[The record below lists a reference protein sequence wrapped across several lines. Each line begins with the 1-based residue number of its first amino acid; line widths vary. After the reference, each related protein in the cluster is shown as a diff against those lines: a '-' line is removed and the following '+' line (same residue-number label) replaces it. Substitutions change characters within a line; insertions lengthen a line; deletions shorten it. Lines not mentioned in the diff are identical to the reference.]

1 MQQPVELQKKHEMGG
16 TIEKNVPNH
25 HFLKAKAFVFWTL
38 LISVTLI
45 IFLVSFSIGYYDI
58 LPLDVLKIMISR
70 VVKIPVTWQPQ
81 MEIIVLHIRFP
92 RIIAAMLVGSALSI
106 AGASY
111 QGMLKNPLAA
121 PDILGVSQGA
131 GFGAAL
137 AITMGMGVK
146 TTQLMAFIFGLAV
159 VGIAYALSSRI
170 RYGQVISLI
179 LSGALLGTLCSSGI
193 TMLKYIADTNDTLPA
208 ITYWLMGSLAAV
220 DFNDL
225 QIAIVPIF
233 LGSIL
238 LMALRW
244 RMNALTLEDEEAMSM
259 GVNARRLRLIVII
272 GATMVSA
279 AAVCVGGIIG
289 WVGLIVPHVVRKF
302 TGPDFRK
309 LLPGCFFGGACFL
322 LIVDNIAR
330 SVSGME
336 IPLGVLT
343 SLVGA
348 PFVLS
353 LILCQKGE

>member
-1 MQQPVELQKKHEMGG
+1 MGEAAKQDTHERKRLAGLKEATLWACLIG
-16 TIEKNVPNH
+16 ITIAV
-25 HFLKAKAFVFWTL
+25 FL
-38 LISVTLI
+38 I
-45 IFLVSFSIGYYDI
+45 SFSIGYYDI
-58 LPLDVLKIMISR
+58 LPVDVLKIMLSKFI
-70 VVKIPVTWQPQ
+70 KIPVSWEPQ
-81 MEIIVLHIRFP
+81 MEIIVLNIRFP
-92 RIIAAMLVGSALSI
+92 RIIAAMMVGSALSI

-137 AITMGMGVK
+137 AITLGMGTK
-146 TTQLMAFIFGLAV
+146 NTQLMAFVFGLAV
-159 VGIAYALSSRI
+159 VGIAYTLSSRI

-179 LSGALLGTLCSSGI
+179 LSGALLGTLCTSGI

-220 DFNDL
+220 NFVDIE
-225 QIAIVPIF
+225 IAVIPIF
-233 LGSIL
+233 IGSVL
-238 LMALRW
+238 LMTLRW
-244 RMNALTLEDEEAMSM
+244 RMNVLTLEDDEAMSL
-259 GVNARRLRLIVII
+259 GVNARRLRFIIII

-302 TGPDFRK
+302 TGPDFRR
-309 LLPGCFFGGACFL
+309 LLPGCFFGGGCFL
-322 LIVDNIAR
+322 LVVDNIAR

-353 LILCQKGE
+353 LIMYQKGE

>member
-1 MQQPVELQKKHEMGG
+1 MEELETMEQM
-16 TIEKNVPNH
+16 
-25 HFLKAKAFVFWTL
+25 KAKSVLFWFFL
-38 LISVTLI
+38 LAITVV

-58 LPLDVLKIMISR
+58 SPLDVLKIMLSKFI
-70 VVKIPVTWQPQ
+70 KIPVTWEPP
-81 MEIIVLHIRFP
+81 MEIIVLNIRFP
-92 RIIAAMLVGSALSI
+92 RIIAAMMVGSALSI

-137 AITMGMGVK
+137 AITLGMGIK
-146 TTQLMAFIFGLAV
+146 ETQLMAFVFGLAV

-225 QIAIVPIF
+225 QIAVVPIF
-233 LGSIL
+233 LGALL

-244 RMNALTLEDEEAMSM
+244 RMNALTLEDEEAMSI
-259 GVNARRLRLIVII
+259 GVNARLLRLVVIV

-322 LIVDNIAR
+322 LVVDNIAR

-353 LILCQKGE
+353 LIMYRKGE